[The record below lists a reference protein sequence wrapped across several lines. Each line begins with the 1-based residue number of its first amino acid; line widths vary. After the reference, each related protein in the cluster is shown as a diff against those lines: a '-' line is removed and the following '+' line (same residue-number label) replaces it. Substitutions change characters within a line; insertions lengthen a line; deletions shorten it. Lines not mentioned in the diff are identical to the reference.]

1 MSEPVR
7 NESEAV
13 RPYAACLAVLRD
25 AGLRPT
31 RHRLTLARLLFSP
44 GEHRHVTAEALHAE
58 AAATGSDLSLATVY
72 NALHQFTKAGL
83 LRELVI
89 ESGRTYF
96 DTNTAAHHHFYHP
109 ESGNLYDIDYDD
121 ISLGD
126 LPTPPDRKRVSGV
139 HVLITLED

>member
-1 MSEPVR
+1 MPEPAR
-7 NESEAV
+7 NESDEI
-13 RPYAACLAVLRD
+13 RPYAVCLAMLRD

-31 RHRLTLARLLFSP
+31 RHRLMLARLLF
-44 GEHRHVTAEALHAE
+44 GDDKHRHVTAEALHEE
-58 AAATGSDLSLATVY
+58 AAAAGSDLSLATVY

-96 DTNTAAHHHFYHP
+96 DTNTAPHHHFYHP
-109 ESGNLYDIDYDD
+109 ESGYLHDIGYED
-121 ISLGD
+121 ITLGE
-126 LPTPPDRKRVSGV
+126 LPPPPDNKRVAGV